1 MYSSNLMF
9 QTIPGKTGEL
19 ENRIARMLRLVEDA
33 GGQNARILHTHFASP
48 DGPDVVFVQDVADLA
63 ILEKQIHQI
72 TTDSRSQQWTKK
84 LSHCSGSAE
93 PRELFGSGRWEAP
106 NRVC

>member
-48 DGPDVVFVQDVADLA
+48 DGPNVVFAQDAADLA
-63 ILEKQIHQI
+63 ILEKQ
-72 TTDSRSQQWTKK
+72 TRS
-84 LSHCSGSAE
+84 
-93 PRELFGSGRWEAP
+93 
-106 NRVC
+106 